1 MLLTPF
7 ERNIEVWRQLWRVL
21 ERSNLV
27 VQIVDARNPLRFRC
41 EDLERYIREIE
52 GPEGEKG
59 SGPGRRKPLLLI
71 NKADLL
77 TREQRK
83 LWAAYF
89 EREGIDF
96 AFYSAA
102 TATAIQQKEAETLPV
117 IGRGPE
123 EPNGPKERHRAESS
137 SDPGVS
143 ERAPLNNRDDDDND
157 SESDENQDDVQSEG
171 YSEEEDSHEVL
182 LSDPEIHQDQD
193 PSTRVLTV
201 GELEELF
208 VKSAPN
214 LDGTSFPWQI
224 TYEDMAEHRKD
235 NLGGSPSKLV
245 VGLVG
250 YPNVGK
256 SSTINSLL
264 GAKKVSV
271 SSTPGKTKHFQ
282 TINLSPTLTLCDCPG
297 LVFPQFAA
305 TKADLICDGVMP
317 IDQMR
322 EHRGP
327 VGLVT
332 RRITKPVLEAV
343 YGLSL
348 RQRGLE
354 EGGDGSDQ
362 VLAEDFL
369 VAYASKFHIS
379 YPIHAPDSS
388 TFSCARFYTRRSRK
402 P

>member
-89 EREGIDF
+89 EREGTDF

-102 TATAIQQKEAETLPV
+102 TATAIQQREAETLPV
-117 IGRGPE
+117 IGLGPE
-123 EPNGPKERHRAESS
+123 ESNGPKERHRAENP

-143 ERAPLNNRDDDDND
+143 ERSSLNNRDDDDND
-157 SESDENQDDVQSEG
+157 SESESDENQDDVQSEG
-171 YSEEEDSHEVL
+171 SSEEEESHEVL
-182 LSDPEIHQDQD
+182 LGDPEIHQDQD

-214 LDGTSFPWQI
+214 LDGTSIPGQS
-224 TYEDMAEHRKD
+224 KD
-235 NLGGSPSKLV
+235 DFGGSPPKLV

-362 VLAEDFL
+362 VLAEDLL
-369 VAYASKFHIS
+369 VAYASKFHTL
-379 YPIHAPDSS
+379 YPIDAPNSN
-388 TFSCARFYTRRSRK
+388 TFSCAGFYTRGSRQ

>member
-102 TATAIQQKEAETLPV
+102 TATAIQQKEAETFPI
-117 IGRGPE
+117 IGLGSE
-123 EPNGPKERHRAESS
+123 EPNGPRERHQAENP

-143 ERAPLNNRDDDDND
+143 ERTSLSNRDDDDND
-157 SESDENQDDVQSEG
+157 SESDENQDDVQSES
-171 YSEEEDSHEVL
+171 YSEEEESHEVL
-182 LSDPEIHQDQD
+182 LGDPEIHQDQD

-214 LDGTSFPWQI
+214 LGGMSIPWQI
-224 TYEDMAEHRKD
+224 TYGDIAEHCKD
-235 NLGGSPSKLV
+235 DIGGFPPKLV

-362 VLAEDFL
+362 VLAEDLL
-369 VAYASKFHIS
+369 VAYASKFHTL
-379 YPIHAPDSS
+379 YPIHAPNSN
-388 TFSCARFYTRRSRK
+388 TFSCAGFYTRRSRQ